1 MWDTHGGRPHVGCV
15 SDIGRETKCDTHG
28 DDDNNYNEHSNHS
41 SENCAARPSSV
52 EQAFGKA
59 KVDGKARSMRR
70 EAKWC
75 ASRESNPGPSLGK
88 RG

>member
-1 MWDTHGGRPHVGCV
+1 MGCV
-15 SDIGRETKCDTHG
+15 SDIGREAKCDTHG

-59 KVDGKARSMRR
+59 KVDGKAR
-70 EAKWC
+70 A
-75 ASRESNPGPSLGK
+75 
-88 RG
+88 

>member
-1 MWDTHGGRPHVGCV
+1 MGCV
-15 SDIGRETKCDTHG
+15 SDIGSEAKWDTHG
-28 DDDNNYNEHSNHS
+28 DDDNNYNEHPNHS
-41 SENCAARPSSV
+41 SENCAARGKQCGKRMKGQSV
-52 EQAFGKA
+52 TDGA
-59 KVDGKARSMRR
+59 VDGKAIRMSL